1 MRAVVASKMR
11 AAAIAFDMFRRRHAL
26 ICAVA
31 PARDHRLSRH
41 RSHSLPSATATVM
54 RRTSVRAIGSNSI
67 KANMGR
73 LSSLIYPD
81 RRALTANKGPKS
93 RMSLGREV
101 CCGARFPVCRSG
113 RSRGKLDEALCVRRW
128 LTRPPYLT
136 SSTKASCRPLGLPAR
151 SRFETSPK
159 GPWRVEGAGSARFA
173 IRPTLIWCKE
183 PVHDPDLFE
192 PLSSVHLRLTV
203 WNFGSIQTQAEAN
216 GRS

>member
-81 RRALTANKGPKS
+81 RRALTEDQNLECPLDAECAAAPDFPSVDQGA
-93 RMSLGREV
+93 LGE
-101 CCGARFPVCRSG
+101 S
-113 RSRGKLDEALCVRRW
+113 W
-128 LTRPPYLT
+128 TRP
-136 SSTKASCRPLGLPAR
+136 
-151 SRFETSPK
+151 
-159 GPWRVEGAGSARFA
+159 FA
-173 IRPTLIWCKE
+173 C
-183 PVHDPDLFE
+183 
-192 PLSSVHLRLTV
+192 
-203 WNFGSIQTQAEAN
+203 G
-216 GRS
+216 GG